1 MTTTNYLGMMITE
14 LESQTVGNCID
25 FGFSTEKTKSIIE
38 KMRAENIDYLGRKEI
53 SKLK

>member
-1 MTTTNYLGMMITE
+1 MKTINYLGMLITE

-25 FGFSTEKTKSIIE
+25 FGISTEKTKSIIE
-38 KMRAENIDYLGRKEI
+38 TMRLEKIDYLSKKEI